1 MAAGRSCAD
10 DAEENLPTLVLPF
23 LFLPHPHK
31 HKHTLIQAVVTKGLR
46 ADDWVQAVI
55 AVIGGKGGGTATNAQ
70 ASGPNME
77 KLTEARAAAT
87 QYATDKLQ

>member
-1 MAAGRSCAD
+1 M
-10 DAEENLPTLVLPF
+10 
-23 LFLPHPHK
+23 
-31 HKHTLIQAVVTKGLR
+31 VTKGLR

-77 KLTEARAAAT
+77 TLAEARVAAT